1 MNKIIK
7 VKENQKDL
15 KYKKYR
21 KSFKRH
27 KSNYYIRFCFI
38 ILLLCFVFL
47 IYKNSMTQN
56 ENVLKV
62 VSFYELFNKIEPI
75 NKRVLIFEPNHYHYE
90 CTPGFTKYFV
100 DLGYNVDIIMQPSG
114 IDSFIYFN
122 KIEKICL
129 FIYDNIDEINKNI
142 YQLSLIIR
150 KYDFVLVQTTDPT
163 RKKLYTNL
171 GFFNI
176 NNSIFVH
183 HDLQYLGNEYINY
196 INQNRI
202 WALGDFKKV
211 LFINPHYFGD
221 IKLFDKNKITRFFL
235 TASIGRNYKYLLES
249 SEHLKR
255 DNFVFEI
262 IVTGRVNNL
271 NVRKI
276 PNCLKDNFIFLHNCN
291 YTQFYNSILSS
302 DYIIL
307 PLDPNQK
314 FDREY
319 NRYRSSGSIQLM
331 LGFLKPALINEE
343 FKEVYHLNNEN
354 SLLYNNTN
362 FYDVM
367 KKAILLSNKKY
378 KIIQRNL
385 FATAKNIYSISINN
399 VKKTIKSI
407 NKLRYMYHR

>member
-15 KYKKYR
+15 KYKEYR

-62 VSFYELFNKIEPI
+62 VTFYELFNKIGPI
-75 NKRVLIFEPNHYHYE
+75 NKRVLIFEPNYYHYE

-176 NNSIFVH
+176 NIIYKPS
-183 HDLQYLGNEYINY
+183 
-196 INQNRI
+196 
-202 WALGDFKKV
+202 
-211 LFINPHYFGD
+211 LFW
-221 IKLFDKNKITRFFL
+221 
-235 TASIGRNYKYLLES
+235 
-249 SEHLKR
+249 
-255 DNFVFEI
+255 
-262 IVTGRVNNL
+262 
-271 NVRKI
+271 
-276 PNCLKDNFIFLHNCN
+276 
-291 YTQFYNSILSS
+291 
-302 DYIIL
+302 
-307 PLDPNQK
+307 
-314 FDREY
+314 
-319 NRYRSSGSIQLM
+319 
-331 LGFLKPALINEE
+331 
-343 FKEVYHLNNEN
+343 
-354 SLLYNNTN
+354 
-362 FYDVM
+362 
-367 KKAILLSNKKY
+367 
-378 KIIQRNL
+378 
-385 FATAKNIYSISINN
+385 
-399 VKKTIKSI
+399 
-407 NKLRYMYHR
+407 

>member
-15 KYKKYR
+15 KYKEYR

-27 KSNYYIRFCFI
+27 KSNYYIRFFLI

-62 VSFYELFNKIEPI
+62 VTFYELFNKIGPI
-75 NKRVLIFEPNHYHYE
+75 NKRVLIFEPNYYHYE

-221 IKLFDKNKITRFFL
+221 I
-235 TASIGRNYKYLLES
+235 
-249 SEHLKR
+249 
-255 DNFVFEI
+255 
-262 IVTGRVNNL
+262 
-271 NVRKI
+271 
-276 PNCLKDNFIFLHNCN
+276 
-291 YTQFYNSILSS
+291 
-302 DYIIL
+302 
-307 PLDPNQK
+307 
-314 FDREY
+314 
-319 NRYRSSGSIQLM
+319 
-331 LGFLKPALINEE
+331 
-343 FKEVYHLNNEN
+343 
-354 SLLYNNTN
+354 
-362 FYDVM
+362 
-367 KKAILLSNKKY
+367 
-378 KIIQRNL
+378 
-385 FATAKNIYSISINN
+385 
-399 VKKTIKSI
+399 
-407 NKLRYMYHR
+407 

>member
-47 IYKNSMTQN
+47 IYNNSMTQN
-56 ENVLKV
+56 KNVLKV
-62 VSFYELFNKIEPI
+62 VSFYELLNKIEPI

-129 FIYDNIDEINKNI
+129 FIYDNLNEINKNI
-142 YQLSLIIR
+142 YQLSLVIR
-150 KYDFVLVQTTDPT
+150 KYDFVLVQTTDST
-163 RKKLYTNL
+163 RKKLYINL

-183 HDLQYLGNEYINY
+183 HDLQYMGNEYINY

-221 IKLFDKNKITRFFL
+221 IKLFDKNNITRFFL
-235 TASIGRNYKYLLES
+235 TSSVGRNYKYLLES

-307 PLDPNQK
+307 PLDPNKK

-331 LGFLKPALINEE
+331 FGFLKPALINEE

-354 SLLYNNTN
+354 KIFL
-362 FYDVM
+362 
-367 KKAILLSNKKY
+367 ILFRIFL
-378 KIIQRNL
+378 
-385 FATAKNIYSISINN
+385 IYSTF
-399 VKKTIKSI
+399 KF
-407 NKLRYMYHR
+407 

>member
-21 KSFKRH
+21 KSFKHH

-38 ILLLCFVFL
+38 ILLLCFVFH
-47 IYKNSMTQN
+47 IYNNSMTQN
-56 ENVLKV
+56 KNVLKV

-129 FIYDNIDEINKNI
+129 FIYDNLNEINKNI
-142 YQLSLIIR
+142 YQLSLVIR

-163 RKKLYTNL
+163 RKKLYINL

-183 HDLQYLGNEYINY
+183 HDLQYMGNEYINY

-235 TASIGRNYKYLLES
+235 TASVGRNYKYLLES

-307 PLDPNQK
+307 PLDPNKK

-331 LGFLKPALINEE
+331 FGFLKPALINEE

-385 FATAKNIYSISINN
+385 IATAKNIYNLSINN